1 METTP
6 ANDILA
12 RSRALQLTRNI
23 ILGEDRLHEKEE
35 RRIIDGIYPRTLL
48 GWFTERRTMVDK
60 IEGDQDDNTIFT
72 INAYRRFNISQ
83 QLRRRIQR
91 EGFVIIWE
99 GKFPYQ
105 HANGKQVMATQICA
119 NVPFSTL
126 SIFIE

>member
-6 ANDILA
+6 ANEILA
-12 RSRALQLTRNI
+12 RSRPLQLTRNTV
-23 ILGEDRLHEKEE
+23 LGEE
-35 RRIIDGIYPRTLL
+35 RRIIDGIYPRTPL

-72 INAYRRFNISQ
+72 INAYRRFNISH

-99 GKFPYQ
+99 GKYPYQ

-126 SIFIE
+126 SVFVE

>member
-1 METTP
+1 ME
-6 ANDILA
+6 
-12 RSRALQLTRNI
+12 Q
-23 ILGEDRLHEKEE
+23 
-35 RRIIDGIYPRTLL
+35 RRIIDGIYPRTPL
-48 GWFTERRTMVDK
+48 GWFTERRSLVDK

-72 INAYRRFNISQ
+72 INAYRRANIIH

-91 EGFVIIWE
+91 EGFEIIWE

-126 SIFIE
+126 SVFVE

>member
-6 ANDILA
+6 ANDILT
-12 RSRALQLTRNI
+12 RSRPLQLTRNTV
-23 ILGEDRLHEKEE
+23 LGEE
-35 RRIIDGIYPRTLL
+35 RRIIDGIYPRTPL

-72 INAYRRFNISQ
+72 INAYRRINIAH

-99 GKFPYQ
+99 GKYPYQ

-126 SIFIE
+126 SVFIE

>member
-12 RSRALQLTRNI
+12 RSRPLQLTRNTV
-23 ILGEDRLHEKEE
+23 LGEE
-35 RRIIDGIYPRTLL
+35 RRIIDGIYPRTPL

-72 INAYRRFNISQ
+72 INAYRRFNIAH

-99 GKFPYQ
+99 GKFQYQ
-105 HANGKQVMATQICA
+105 HANGKHVMATQICA

-126 SIFIE
+126 SVFVE

>member
-1 METTP
+1 METPP
-6 ANDILA
+6 ANDLIA
-12 RSRALQLTRNI
+12 RSRPLQLTRNN
-23 ILGEDRLHEKEE
+23 LGEE
-35 RRIIDGIYPRTLL
+35 RRIIDGIYPRTPL

-72 INAYRRFNISQ
+72 INAYRRFNIAH

-91 EGFVIIWE
+91 EGFEIIWE

-105 HANGKQVMATQICA
+105 HANGKHVMATQICA

-126 SIFIE
+126 SVFVE

>member
-1 METTP
+1 METPP
-6 ANDILA
+6 ANDLIA
-12 RSRALQLTRNI
+12 RSRHLQLTRNTV
-23 ILGEDRLHEKEE
+23 LGEE

-72 INAYRRFNISQ
+72 INAYRRANIIQ

-91 EGFVIIWE
+91 EGFEIIWE

-126 SIFIE
+126 SVFVE

>member
-6 ANDILA
+6 ANDFLA
-12 RSRALQLTRNI
+12 RSRPLQLTRNTV
-23 ILGEDRLHEKEE
+23 LGEE
-35 RRIIDGIYPRTLL
+35 RRIIDGIYPRTPL

-91 EGFVIIWE
+91 EGFVIVWE

-126 SIFIE
+126 SVFIE

>member
-12 RSRALQLTRNI
+12 RSRPLQLTRNTV
-23 ILGEDRLHEKEE
+23 LGEE
-35 RRIIDGIYPRTLL
+35 RRIIDGIYPRTPL

-72 INAYRRFNISQ
+72 INAYRRANISH

-126 SIFIE
+126 SVFVE